1 MRSEPPPHD
10 LDVIALGSI
19 MAEISPPD
27 NRTRVTEASS
37 LVMVQAG
44 SATTFALAFQK
55 LGGRLGFISRLG
67 QDEVGEWI
75 RSSLEAEGVDT
86 SEVRAVPGQLT
97 PISLAS
103 VDATGKKTF
112 AYYRFPGYSE
122 PLGTLKPNEISDDY
136 LSRAA
141 IFDLTESSLRSVE
154 SRGVGLELA
163 RRSRALGVRVCVNP
177 NYRPTA
183 WKDGE
188 AEAVSV
194 LRQAM
199 TLADL
204 AIMNAEEACL
214 ISGETDPDR
223 AVQWLAMHGPALVA
237 VTRGEHPAALIV
249 DGRVSEIP
257 AVPSN
262 VVFDI
267 GAGDTFHAAFLAH
280 YTAGNDPVEC
290 GRFAAQAAA
299 LKIQRP
305 PTIDQLPTRDEV
317 LVAIGRAR
325 GG

>member
-122 PLGTLKPNEISDDY
+122 PLGTLKPDEISDDY

-163 RRSRALGVRVCVNP
+163 RRSRALGVQVCVNP

-183 WKDGE
+183 WKGGE

-257 AVPSN
+257 AVASN

>member
-1 MRSEPPPHD
+1 MSNQPRRD

-27 NRTRVTEASS
+27 NRTRVTEAES

-55 LGGRLGFISRLG
+55 LGGKLGFISRLG

-75 RSSLEAEGVDT
+75 RQSLEAEGVDT

-103 VDATGKKTF
+103 VDASGKKTF
-112 AYYRFPGYSE
+112 AYYRFPAYSE
-122 PLGTLKPNEISDDY
+122 PLGTLKSEEVPDAY
-136 LSRAA
+136 LQRSA
-141 IFDLTESSLRSVE
+141 IFDLTESSLRSPD
-154 SRGVGLELA
+154 SREVGLELA
-163 RRSRALGVRVCVNP
+163 RRCRALGVRVCVNP

-183 WKDGE
+183 WKGGQP
-188 AEAVSV
+188 EAVRV
-194 LRQAM
+194 LKEAM
-199 TLADL
+199 RLADL
-204 AIMNAEEACL
+204 AIMNGEEASL
-214 ISGETDPDR
+214 ISGETDFDR
-223 AVQWLAMHGPALVA
+223 AIMWLAVNGPGLVA
-237 VTRGEHPAALIV
+237 VTHGELPAALIV
-249 DGRVSEIP
+249 DGRVSEVP
-257 AVPSN
+257 AVPSR

-280 YTAGNDPVEC
+280 YTAGNDPAAS

-305 PTIDQLPTRDEV
+305 PLIDQLPTKAEV
-317 LVAIGRAR
+317 LAGLGA
-325 GG
+325 